1 MAKLNKTQILRNV
14 NQSLAE
20 KGHDTRIRFDREYN
34 EWQVTYTHE
43 GKRTF
48 APAASLTDAI
58 NIVLYSTLN
67 GPAFAQVL

>member
-20 KGHDTRIRFDREYN
+20 KGHDARIRFDREYN

-48 APAASLTDAI
+48 APAGSLTDAI
-58 NIVLYSTLN
+58 GIVLYSTLN

>member
-20 KGHDTRIRFDREYN
+20 KGHDARIRFDREYN

-48 APAASLTDAI
+48 APADSLTDAI
-58 NIVLYSTLN
+58 GTVLYSTLN
-67 GPAFAQVL
+67 GPAFAQIL